1 MKRFDVAVIGGGP
14 AGSSTAISLARKG
27 LSVIVFDKHLFPREK
42 LCGDFLSP
50 LTLPLLER
58 LGVTEE
64 ILSLEPHRITA
75 FRISSPSGT
84 GVTCPL
90 SSQMGRPLFG
100 WAIGRLHLDDILLRQ
115 AAKEGSVIR
124 TGCRLLS
131 IEREDDAWSIT
142 VQNRTSD
149 ERWQAALLVGA
160 DGRNSRVAHRLGLTD
175 RREKLGDAVALQLR
189 LHGTKRVGNEVQ
201 IHLFP
206 GGYAGLVNLGGGIT
220 NLCLALARAEVK
232 KGVSAGTLF
241 ESRLYRNPNLR
252 EALERS
258 QIIGSIRSAYP
269 VYFSPRRSYGS
280 GFLLVGDAARVT
292 EPVTGEG
299 VYFALKAGE
308 LAAEAAS
315 LAFSRGDLSARQL
328 ASYERASRRVFSRRQ
343 RMNRLIRAL
352 MYRPSLLTPLIR
364 LSSMT
369 SVPISPLVNYVC
381 HTEALLQ
388 R

>member
-100 WAIGRLHLDDILLRQ
+100 WAIGRLHLDNILLRQ

-131 IEREDDAWSIT
+131 IEREDDTWSIT
-142 VQNRTSD
+142 VRNRTSD
-149 ERWQAALLVGA
+149 ERWRAALLVGA

-175 RREKLGDAVALQLR
+175 RREKLGDAVALQLH
-189 LHGTKRVGNEVQ
+189 LQGAKGIGNEVQ

-220 NLCLALARAEVK
+220 NLCLATGRTQVK
-232 KGVSAGTLF
+232 KGISVGALF
-241 ESRLYRNPNLR
+241 EDCLYRNPSLR
-252 EALERS
+252 ETLERADVV
-258 QIIGSIRSAYP
+258 GNIRSAYP
-269 VYFSPRRSYGS
+269 VYFPPRRSYGS

-308 LAAEAAS
+308 LAAEAAG

-328 ASYERASRRVFSRRQ
+328 CAYDRECRKAFSRRQ
-343 RMNRLIRAL
+343 RMNRVIRAL
-352 MYRPSLLTPLIR
+352 IYRPSLLTALIQ

-369 SVPISPLVNYVC
+369 SVPIGPLVNYVC
-381 HTEALLQ
+381 RTEALL
-388 R
+388 